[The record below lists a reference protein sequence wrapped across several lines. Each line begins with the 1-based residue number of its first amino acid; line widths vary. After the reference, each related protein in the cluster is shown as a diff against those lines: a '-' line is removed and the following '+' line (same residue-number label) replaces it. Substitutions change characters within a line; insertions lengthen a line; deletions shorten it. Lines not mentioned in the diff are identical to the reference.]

1 MTKEEFTKLFSA
13 DPNSDDVMTEIN
25 RLYESES
32 QLTADFASADAE
44 RNNLKKELDEANKR
58 YRERFLSGENPD
70 KDKEKENGGNR
81 AISFDSLFKDS

>member
-1 MTKEEFTKLFSA
+1 MTKEEFTKLFSE

-25 RLYESES
+25 RLYSSES

-44 RNNLKKELDEANKR
+44 RNSLKKELDEANKR

-70 KDKEKENGGNR
+70 KDKEKEKENR
-81 AISFDSLFKDS
+81 AVSFDSLFKDN

>member
-1 MTKEEFTKLFSA
+1 MTKEEFTKLFA
-13 DPNSDDVMTEIN
+13 DNPNSDDVMTEIN
-25 RLYESES
+25 RLYDSET

-70 KDKEKENGGNR
+70 KDKEKEMGNR

>member
-1 MTKEEFTKLFSA
+1 MTKEEFTKLFT
-13 DPNSDDVMTEIN
+13 DTPNSDDILTEIN
-25 RLYESES
+25 RLYDSES

-58 YRERFLSGENPD
+58 YRERFLSGEKPD
-70 KDKEKENGGNR
+70 EDKQKENGGNR

>member
-1 MTKEEFTKLFSA
+1 MTKEEFTKLFA
-13 DPNSDDVMTEIN
+13 DNPNSDDILTEIN
-25 RLYESES
+25 RLYDSES

-58 YRERFLSGENPD
+58 YRERFLSGEKPD
-70 KDKEKENGGNR
+70 EDKAKETGNR

>member
-1 MTKEEFTKLFSA
+1 MTKEEFTKLFSD

-25 RLYESES
+25 RLYDSES

-58 YRERFLSGENPD
+58 YRERFLSGEKPD
-70 KDKEKENGGNR
+70 EDKKKETGNR
-81 AISFDSLFKDS
+81 AVSFDSLFKDS

>member
-1 MTKEEFTKLFSA
+1 MTKEEFTKLFA
-13 DPNSDDVMTEIN
+13 DNPNSDDILTEIN
-25 RLYESES
+25 RLYDSES

-58 YRERFLSGENPD
+58 YRERFLSGEQPD
-70 KDKEKENGGNR
+70 EDKAKETGNR

>member
-1 MTKEEFTKLFSA
+1 MTKEEFTKLFA
-13 DPNSDDVMTEIN
+13 DNPNSDDILTEIN
-25 RLYESES
+25 RLYDSES

-58 YRERFLSGENPD
+58 YRERFLSGEKPD
-70 KDKEKENGGNR
+70 EDKEKELGNR